1 MAEKYLSE
9 RKNTMTDLRAFAFI
23 DQLQKQMVAFIG
35 SSSRGYYPVAN
46 QSALFLEIAPGI
58 EINTITNAVMKK
70 SNVRPGALVVERT
83 YGMLEV
89 HADDPA
95 DVKEAGRVI
104 LDYLGCKETD
114 RLKPEILSSQ
124 TIERLN
130 PYMSQIVNRFRA
142 ASMSLSDETLY
153 ILEVV
158 PAGYA
163 GYAANEAEKA
173 ADITLNHVS
182 VYGASGRVY
191 LSGTTSDVQAARE
204 AVESSLASLEGREHS

>member
-1 MAEKYLSE
+1 MVE
-9 RKNTMTDLRAFAFI
+9 LRAFALI
-23 DQLQKQMVAFIG
+23 DQLQKQKVAYIG
-35 SSSRGYYPVAN
+35 STGRGFYPVTGQA
-46 QSALFLEIAPGI
+46 ALFLEIAPGM
-58 EINTITNAVMKK
+58 EINMITDAVMKK

-95 DVKEAGRVI
+95 DVKEAGQVI
-104 LDYLGCKETD
+104 LDYLGCKESD
-114 RLKPEILSSQ
+114 RLKPKILS
-124 TIERLN
+124 TETVERLN

-173 ADITLNHVS
+173 ADITINHVS

-191 LSGTTSDVQAARE
+191 LAGHTSDVQAAKYAAE
-204 AVESSLASLEGREHS
+204 TALGALDGREH

>member
-1 MAEKYLSE
+1 
-9 RKNTMTDLRAFAFI
+9 MTDLRAFARI
-23 DQLQKQMVAFIG
+23 DQLQKQMVAYIG
-35 SSSRGYYPVAN
+35 SASRGYYPVSG
-46 QSALFLEIAPGI
+46 QSALFIEIAPGM
-58 EINTITNAVMKK
+58 EINMITDAVLKK

-95 DVKEAGRVI
+95 DVEIAGQVV

-114 RLKPEILSSQ
+114 RLKPKILS
-124 TIERLN
+124 TETVERLN

-142 ASMSLSDETLY
+142 ASMSLSDDTLY

-173 ADITLNHVS
+173 ADITINHVS

-191 LSGTTSDVQAARE
+191 LAGNTSDVKAARE
-204 AVESSLASLEGREHS
+204 AAEAALAALDGREH

>member
-1 MAEKYLSE
+1 MKI
-9 RKNTMTDLRAFAFI
+9 DLRAFAYI
-23 DQLQKQMVAFIG
+23 DQLQKQMVGYIG
-35 SSSRGYYPVAN
+35 STSRGYYPVTGQA
-46 QSALFLEIAPGI
+46 ALFVEIAPGI
-58 EINTITNAVMKK
+58 EINSITDAVMKR

-89 HADDPA
+89 HADSPA
-95 DVKEAGRVI
+95 DVKQAGEVI

-114 RLKPEILSSQ
+114 RLKPKVLATE
-124 TIERLN
+124 TVERID

-142 ASMSLSDETLY
+142 ASLSVSDETLY

-173 ADITLNHVS
+173 ANITLNHVS

-191 LSGTTSDVQAARE
+191 FAGETSDVLSGKLAA
-204 AVESSLASLEGREHS
+204 ESALDALKGREH

>member
-1 MAEKYLSE
+1 
-9 RKNTMTDLRAFAFI
+9 MTELRAFAFI
-23 DQLQKQMVAFIG
+23 DQLQRQMVAYIG
-35 SSSRGYYPVAN
+35 SASKGYYPVTGQA
-46 QSALFLEIAPGI
+46 ALFVEIAPGM
-58 EINTITNAVMKK
+58 EINMITDAVLKK

-83 YGMLEV
+83 FGMLEV

-95 DVKEAGRVI
+95 DVQIAGEVV
-104 LDYLGCKETD
+104 LDYLGCQEAD
-114 RLKPEILSSQ
+114 RLKPRILSSE
-124 TIERLN
+124 TVERLN

-142 ASMSLSDETLY
+142 ASMSLSDDTLY

-173 ADITLNHVS
+173 ADITINHVS

-191 LSGTTSDVQAARE
+191 LAGGISDIQAAKH
-204 AVESSLASLEGREHS
+204 AAESALKALNGREH

>member
-1 MAEKYLSE
+1 MI
-9 RKNTMTDLRAFAFI
+9 DLRAFAHI
-23 DQLQKQMVAFIG
+23 DQLQRQMVAYIG
-35 SSSRGYYPVAN
+35 SASKGYYPVTGQA
-46 QSALFLEIAPGI
+46 ALFLEIAPGM
-58 EINTITNAVMKK
+58 EINTITNAVLKR

-95 DVKEAGRVI
+95 DVQEAGQVI
-104 LDYLGCKETD
+104 LDYLGCEEKD
-114 RLKPEILSSQ
+114 RLKPKILS
-124 TIERLN
+124 TETVDRLN

-142 ASMSLSDETLY
+142 ASMSLSDDSLY

-163 GYAANEAEKA
+163 GYAANEAVKA

-182 VYGASGRVY
+182 VYGASGRIY
-191 LSGTTSDVQAARE
+191 LAGSTADVQAAKQAAE
-204 AVESSLASLEGREHS
+204 TALGSLDGREH

>member
-1 MAEKYLSE
+1 MA
-9 RKNTMTDLRAFAFI
+9 DLRAFARI
-23 DQLQKQMVAFIG
+23 DQLQNQMVAYIG
-35 SSSRGYYPVAN
+35 SAGRGYYPVSGQA
-46 QSALFLEIAPGI
+46 ALFLEIAPGM
-58 EINTITNAVMKK
+58 EINTITDVVLKK
-70 SNVRPGALVVERT
+70 SNVRPGALVVERA

-95 DVKEAGRVI
+95 DVKEAGQVV
-104 LDYLGCKETD
+104 LDYLGCKEAD
-114 RLKPEILSSQ
+114 RLKPKILSAE
-124 TIERLN
+124 TVERLN

-158 PAGYA
+158 PAAYA

-173 ADITLNHVS
+173 ADITINHVS

-191 LSGTTSDVQAARE
+191 LAGATSDVQAAKHAAE
-204 AVESSLASLEGREHS
+204 TALGALDGREH

>member
-1 MAEKYLSE
+1 MI
-9 RKNTMTDLRAFAFI
+9 DLRAFAFI
-23 DQLQKQMVAFIG
+23 DQLQKQMVAYIG
-35 SSSRGYYPVAN
+35 SASRGYYPVTGQA
-46 QSALFLEIAPGI
+46 ALFLEIAPG
-58 EINTITNAVMKK
+58 MR

-95 DVKEAGRVI
+95 DVKEAGQVV
-104 LDYLGCKETD
+104 LDYLGCTEAD
-114 RLKPEILSSQ
+114 RLKPKILS
-124 TIERLN
+124 TEIVERLN
-130 PYMSQIVNRFRA
+130 PYMSQIVNRFRS
-142 ASMSLSDETLY
+142 ASMSLSDETLD

-173 ADITLNHVS
+173 ADITLNHVT

-191 LSGTTSDVQAARE
+191 LAGATSDVHAAKDAAE
-204 AVESSLASLEGREHS
+204 TALAAIDGREH